1 MTKVIGFSL
10 WGDDPKYTV
19 GAVRNA
25 QLAPE
30 IYPGWECHFYV
41 GDGVPQAYIDKLSAD
56 NTVILMDGSGWNATF
71 WRFLSAEKADV
82 FISRDTDSRLNPREK
97 AAVDEWLASDKDFH
111 IMRDHPYHQT
121 ESLAGMWGCR
131 NGILGGIRDMV
142 FNYDMRDY
150 DQTYQNDQNFL
161 REIIYP
167 LVVDNSMVHDEY
179 FMDPNKRPFPVK
191 RQFAGDFVG
200 QVYNEHEEMQF

>member
-1 MTKVIGFSL
+1 
-10 WGDDPKYTV
+10 
-19 GAVRNA
+19 
-25 QLAPE
+25 
-30 IYPGWECHFYV
+30 
-41 GDGVPQAYIDKLSAD
+41 
-56 NTVILMDGSGWNATF
+56 
-71 WRFLSAEKADV
+71 
-82 FISRDTDSRLNPREK
+82 
-97 AAVDEWLASDKDFH
+97 
-111 IMRDHPYHQT
+111 MRDHPYHQT
-121 ESLAGMWGCR
+121 EILAGMWGCR
-131 NGILGGIRDMV
+131 NGILSGIRDMV

-167 LVVDNSMVHDEY
+167 LVADNSMVHDEY

>member
-1 MTKVIGFSL
+1 MNIISFSL
-10 WGDDPKYTV
+10 WGNNPKYTI
-19 GAVRNA
+19 GAIRNA

-30 IYPGWECHFYV
+30 IYPGWECHFYI
-41 GDGVPQAYIDKLSAD
+41 GDGVPQVYIDKLSKN
-56 NTVILMDGSGWNATF
+56 NTVILMDGSGWNSTF
-71 WRFLSAEKADV
+71 WRFLSADKADV
-82 FISRDTDSRLNPREK
+82 FISRDTDSRLNLREK

-121 ESLAGMWGCR
+121 EILAGMWGCR
-131 NGILGGIRDMV
+131 NGILSGIRDMV

-161 REIIYP
+161 REVIYP
-167 LVVDNSMVHDEY
+167 LVSDNAMVHDEY

-191 RQFAGDFVG
+191 RRFVGDFVG